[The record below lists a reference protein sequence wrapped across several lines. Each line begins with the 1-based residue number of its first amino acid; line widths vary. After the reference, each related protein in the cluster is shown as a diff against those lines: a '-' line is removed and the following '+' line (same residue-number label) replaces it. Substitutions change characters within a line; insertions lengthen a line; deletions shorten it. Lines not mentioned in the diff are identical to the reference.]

1 MLYILTNLIQYNKMN
16 NNEPNNHIDYISNIN
31 FDEASEAWKQ
41 NKKSI
46 GNGMYKY
53 ICQSVTTNKKVCCK
67 TVYKDSEYCWIHRNK
82 NKNLP

>member
-1 MLYILTNLIQYNKMN
+1 MNQNANTN
-16 NNEPNNHIDYISNIN
+16 DYGTISNIN

-53 ICQSVTTNKKVCCK
+53 ICQVVTTNKKVCCK
-67 TVYKDSEYCWIHRNK
+67 VVYKDSEFCWIHRNK
-82 NKNLP
+82 NNNNKML

>member
-1 MLYILTNLIQYNKMN
+1 MNQNANTNVYDTIY
-16 NNEPNNHIDYISNIN
+16 NIN

-53 ICQSVTTNKKVCCK
+53 ICQVVTTNKTLCCK
-67 TVYKDSEYCWIHRNK
+67 VVYKNSEYCWIHRGN
-82 NKNLP
+82 NNINYKNL

>member
-1 MLYILTNLIQYNKMN
+1 MN

-31 FDEASEAWKQ
+31 FDEAREAWKQ

-67 TVYKDSEYCWIHRNK
+67 KLVKFVFIQKKRLYNPDVNILELNVE
-82 NKNLP
+82 

>member
-1 MLYILTNLIQYNKMN
+1 MNTRSQTTYEKKTLYEVN
-16 NNEPNNHIDYISNIN
+16 ID

-53 ICQSVTTNKKVCCK
+53 ICQVVTTNKKVCCK
-67 TVYKDSEYCWIHRNK
+67 TVYKDIEFCWIHRGK
-82 NKNLP
+82 TKL

>member
-1 MLYILTNLIQYNKMN
+1 MN
-16 NNEPNNHIDYISNIN
+16 QNEPTNVYDNISNIN
-31 FDEASEAWKQ
+31 FDQASEAWKQ

-53 ICQSVTTNKKVCCK
+53 ICQVVSTNNKVCCK

>member
-1 MLYILTNLIQYNKMN
+1 MNQNTNESY
-16 NNEPNNHIDYISNIN
+16 HFN

-53 ICQSVTTNKKVCCK
+53 ICQVVNTNKKVCCK
-67 TVYKDSEYCWIHRNK
+67 TVYKDSEFCWIHRNK
-82 NKNLP
+82 NTHK

>member
-1 MLYILTNLIQYNKMN
+1 MS
-16 NNEPNNHIDYISNIN
+16 NNEPVHDCDTISNIN

-53 ICQSVTTNKKVCCK
+53 ICQAVNTNKSLCCK
-67 TVYKDSEYCWIHRNK
+67 SVYKDSEFCWIHRSKNNK
-82 NKNLP
+82 

>member
-1 MLYILTNLIQYNKMN
+1 MN
-16 NNEPNNHIDYISNIN
+16 NNEPVHDYDTICDIN

-53 ICQSVTTNKKVCCK
+53 ICQVVNTNKTLCCK
-67 TVYKDSEYCWIHRNK
+67 SVYKDIEFCWIHRSK
-82 NKNLP
+82 NKTNNK

>member
-1 MLYILTNLIQYNKMN
+1 MNQNANTN
-16 NNEPNNHIDYISNIN
+16 DYGTISNIN

-53 ICQSVTTNKKVCCK
+53 ICQVVTTNKKVCCK
-67 TVYKDSEYCWIHRNK
+67 VVYKDSEFCWIHRNK
-82 NKNLP
+82 NKNNKML

>member
-1 MLYILTNLIQYNKMN
+1 MN
-16 NNEPNNHIDYISNIN
+16 QNEPTNVYVNISNIN
-31 FDEASEAWKQ
+31 FDQASEAWKQ

-53 ICQSVTTNKKVCCK
+53 ICQVVSTNNKVCCK

>member
-1 MLYILTNLIQYNKMN
+1 MNQNANTNVCDFIC
-16 NNEPNNHIDYISNIN
+16 DIN

-53 ICQSVTTNKKVCCK
+53 ICQVVNTNKKVCCK
-67 TVYKDSEYCWIHRNK
+67 TVFKDSEFCWIHRNK
-82 NKNLP
+82 NKNKSLT